1 MKRWLSYFL
10 MAVIAAWAGAGHA
23 SAQDNAIW
31 ERIKAANF
39 PEKTL
44 EASWNRIY
52 RSPMLQDDILSEGK
66 VYLRQPDA
74 LRWET
79 EKPVKRVT
87 ELDGTQ
93 GKGRFR
99 MPDEKD
105 FKVTVLEGDTY
116 SVQLNPLRRD
126 MKQLVG
132 QIILTVEKKSY
143 KLLYVTI
150 LGVDGDWTQIT
161 FSNVKMDE

>member
-1 MKRWLSYFL
+1 MKKWLSYVLAAFFAL
-10 MAVIAAWAGAGHA
+10 TFAVKAE
-23 SAQDNAIW
+23 AQDDVWARVK
-31 ERIKAANF
+31 EVNF
-39 PEKTL
+39 PKKSL
-44 EASWNRIY
+44 QASWNRIY

-87 ELDGTQ
+87 ELDSTQ

-99 MPDEKD
+99 MPDDKD
-105 FKVTVLEGDTY
+105 FKITVLEGDTY
-116 SVQLNPLRRD
+116 SVQLTPLRRD
-126 MKQLVG
+126 LKQLVG
-132 QIILTVEKKSY
+132 QITLTVEKKSY

>member
-1 MKRWLSYFL
+1 MKKWLSYVL
-10 MAVIAAWAGAGHA
+10 AAFFALTFVVTAK
-23 SAQDNAIW
+23 AQDDVWARVK
-31 ERIKAANF
+31 EVNF
-39 PEKTL
+39 PKKSL
-44 EASWNRIY
+44 QASWNRIY

-87 ELDGTQ
+87 ELDSTQ

-105 FKVTVLEGDTY
+105 FKITVLEGDTY

-126 MKQLVG
+126 LKQLVG
-132 QIILTVEKKSY
+132 QITLTVEKKSY

>member
-1 MKRWLSYFL
+1 MKKWLSYVL
-10 MAVIAAWAGAGHA
+10 AAFFALTFVVTAK
-23 SAQDNAIW
+23 AQDDVWARVK
-31 ERIKAANF
+31 EVNF
-39 PEKTL
+39 PKKSL
-44 EASWNRIY
+44 QASWNRIY

-87 ELDGTQ
+87 ELDSTQ

-99 MPDEKD
+99 MPDDKD
-105 FKVTVLEGDTY
+105 FKITVLEGDTY
-116 SVQLNPLRRD
+116 SVQLTPLRRD
-126 MKQLVG
+126 LKQLVG
-132 QIILTVEKKSY
+132 QITLTVEKKSY

>member
-1 MKRWLSYFL
+1 MKKWLSYVL
-10 MAVIAAWAGAGHA
+10 AAFFALTFVVTAK
-23 SAQDNAIW
+23 AQDDVWARVK
-31 ERIKAANF
+31 EVNF
-39 PEKTL
+39 PKKSL
-44 EASWNRIY
+44 QASWNRIY

-87 ELDGTQ
+87 ELDSTQ

-105 FKVTVLEGDTY
+105 FKITVLEGDTY
-116 SVQLNPLRRD
+116 SVQLTPLRRD
-126 MKQLVG
+126 LKQLVG
-132 QIILTVEKKSY
+132 QITLTVEKKSY

>member
-1 MKRWLSYFL
+1 MKKWISYVL
-10 MAVIAAWAGAGHA
+10 AAFFALTFVVTAK
-23 SAQDNAIW
+23 AQDDVWARVK
-31 ERIKAANF
+31 EVNF
-39 PEKTL
+39 PKKSL
-44 EASWNRIY
+44 QASWNRIY

-87 ELDGTQ
+87 ELDSTQ

-105 FKVTVLEGDTY
+105 FKITVLEGDTY
-116 SVQLNPLRRD
+116 SVQLTPLRRD
-126 MKQLVG
+126 LKQLVG
-132 QIILTVEKKSY
+132 QITLTVEKKSY

>member
-1 MKRWLSYFL
+1 MKKWLSYVL
-10 MAVIAAWAGAGHA
+10 AAFFALTFVVTAK
-23 SAQDNAIW
+23 AQDDVWA
-31 ERIKAANF
+31 RVKDVNF
-39 PEKTL
+39 PKKSL
-44 EASWNRIY
+44 QASWNRIY

-87 ELDGTQ
+87 ELDSTQ

-105 FKVTVLEGDTY
+105 FKITVLEGDTY
-116 SVQLNPLRRD
+116 SVQLTPLRRD
-126 MKQLVG
+126 LKQLVG
-132 QIILTVEKKSY
+132 QITLTVEKKSY

>member
-1 MKRWLSYFL
+1 MKKWLSYVLTAFCAL
-10 MAVIAAWAGAGHA
+10 TFAVQAK
-23 SAQDNAIW
+23 AQEDVW
-31 ERIKAANF
+31 VRVKDVNF
-39 PEKTL
+39 PKKSL
-44 EASWNRIY
+44 QASWNRIY

-87 ELDGTQ
+87 ELDSTQ

-105 FKVTVLEGDTY
+105 FKITVLEGDTY
-116 SVQLNPLRRD
+116 SVQLTPLRRD
-126 MKQLVG
+126 LKQLVG
-132 QIILTVEKKSY
+132 QITLTVEKKSY